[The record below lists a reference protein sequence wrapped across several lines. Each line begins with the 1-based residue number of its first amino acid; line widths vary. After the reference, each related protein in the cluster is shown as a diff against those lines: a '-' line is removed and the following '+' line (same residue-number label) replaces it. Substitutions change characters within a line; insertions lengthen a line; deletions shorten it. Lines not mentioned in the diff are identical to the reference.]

1 MKYPN
6 SSVVEGVQRR
16 FLLLYFTLKIHI
28 TEFNLVFRN
37 EVIFKI
43 HFCNVCVKD
52 WLFLLPSRG
61 NA

>member
-6 SSVVEGVQRR
+6 SSIVGVQCR
-16 FLLLYFTLKIHI
+16 FLLLYFTLKIHSI
-28 TEFNLVFRN
+28 EFSLGFRN
-37 EVIFKI
+37 QVIFKI
-43 HFCNVCVKD
+43 HFRNVCVKD